1 MESIKPSTKHI
12 NMKRTL
18 SLIAVSTI
26 IFSASPASAE
36 MKLGG
41 EAAVR
46 FRDDFG
52 HTKSTAGVTADPADQ
67 YFQYRVR
74 LKPSADLGDGY
85 FFKALIQNEEN
96 SAATGAVAAGP
107 SGGWQAITANNQEK
121 YQLEVSNFYFG
132 RNLASSHYALG
143 RLPLGTYNNPI
154 LDLTLY
160 STRPVDTPYNTKNFD
175 RIFGFNCGTKMGGG
189 ELNATLEVFDNS
201 SAGNTALTGDG
212 LFNDGY
218 ALYLAYKT
226 TIGDITVEPQAFL
239 TLTHLPTA
247 TGTPGSA
254 PYTVGAQAAIPSGK
268 SKISLSGYYT
278 ADKNI
283 VPNTAT
289 QLEYNGYLFRVKGES
304 GPVMAWVDYNQTKD
318 IAKKTDYR
326 NTFVWAQYNVKLHES
341 AAGSFSLTPTFRYRA
356 SGTTTSAGK
365 ADDNLLRTELYA
377 TVTF

>member
-1 MESIKPSTKHI
+1 
-12 NMKRTL
+12 MKRSL
-18 SLIAVSTI
+18 SLAAVSAI
-26 IFSASPASAE
+26 IFCSSPASAE
-36 MKLGG
+36 LKLGG
-41 EAAVR
+41 EAGVR

-52 HTKSTAGVTADPADQ
+52 HTRSAAGVTADPADQ

-107 SGGWQAITANNQEK
+107 SGGWQTITANNTEK

-132 RNLASSHYALG
+132 RNLANCHYALG
-143 RLPLGTYNNPI
+143 RLPLGTFSNPI

-175 RIFGFNCGTKMGGG
+175 RIFGFNYGAKLGGG
-189 ELNATLEVFDNS
+189 ELNAILEVFDNS
-201 SAGNTALTGDG
+201 SAGNTALDGDG
-212 LFNDGY
+212 LFSDGY
-218 ALYLAYKT
+218 GLYVAYKT
-226 TIGDITVEPQAFL
+226 VIGDITVEPQAFL

-247 TGTPGSA
+247 TGTPGAA
-254 PYTVGAQAAIPSGK
+254 PYTVGAQTTIPSGK
-268 SKISLSGYYT
+268 SKIYLSGFYT
-278 ADKNI
+278 ADRNT
-283 VPNTAT
+283 VPNTVTA
-289 QLEYNGYLFRVKGES
+289 LDYNGYLFRLKGES

-318 IAKKTDYR
+318 KAKSTDYR
-326 NTFVWAQYNVKLHES
+326 NTFVWVQYNVKVHES

-356 SGTTTSAGK
+356 SAATTSAGR